1 VNSRSVF
8 VSADVA
14 QRLFPADTEG
24 MSNRAIIAVVA
35 WSFLTAA
42 LYWGWLHWSG
52 AVTTERRVIDGL
64 DVYVT
69 TAHETDSAKALIAPV
84 LCGRWESR
92 RSCSSTSAG
101 AHGAAES
108 SRQNDFAQMIPHRA
122 LCRPSLFRN
131 RPVG

>member
-1 VNSRSVF
+1 
-8 VSADVA
+8 
-14 QRLFPADTEG
+14 

-69 TAHETDSAKALIAPV
+69 TAHETDSAKALIATGALWAV
-84 LCGRWESR
+84 GITSIMLLDKR
-92 RSCSSTSAG
+92 RSPRSG
-101 AHGAAES
+101 
-108 SRQNDFAQMIPHRA
+108 
-122 LCRPSLFRN
+122 
-131 RPVG
+131 